1 LLALPNAYADTS
13 IKVGDEIQRNIYT
26 KINISDFFVGDNWK
40 VHPDW
45 VYCRYHY
52 LEGHEEIMK
61 TSEDE
66 LRHFLKKI
74 VEKDWEWAEQYE
86 PDPENDREKETD
98 ECKWH

>member
-1 LLALPNAYADTS
+1 
-13 IKVGDEIQRNIYT
+13 
-26 KINISDFFVGDNWK
+26 
-40 VHPDW
+40 
-45 VYCRYHY
+45 
-52 LEGHEEIMK
+52 MK

-98 ECKWH
+98 DGKRPLIK

>member
-1 LLALPNAYADTS
+1 M
-13 IKVGDEIQRNIYT
+13 
-26 KINISDFFVGDNWK
+26 KINISDFFVGENWK

-52 LEGHEEIMK
+52 LEGHETIMK

-74 VEKDWEWAEQYE
+74 VEKDFVFSEQYE
-86 PDPENDREKETD
+86 PEDENEDSNPSDAKDEKKEKRE
-98 ECKWH
+98 